1 MGFLSGGGHPPDME
15 VETVLAPVDG
25 SEAAMEAFEYAV
37 AIADRYDAGVHALHV
52 LGEASSRGL
61 AAGDVE
67 DEDVVELSEEV
78 MESAREIAGGI
89 PLNHSSAYGF
99 SASRLTQH
107 PGSVILD
114 AADEVGAD
122 FIVLPR
128 QPVTGDPDAVIEKA
142 AQYVLAYATQPV
154 LSV

>member
-1 MGFLSGGGHPPDME
+1 MGFLFTGGDPPDMD
-15 VETVLAPVDG
+15 VETVLAPVDR

-37 AIADRYDAGVHALHV
+37 AVADRYDAEVHALHV
-52 LGEASSRGL
+52 LSEAASRGV
-61 AAGDVE
+61 AAGE
-67 DEDVVELSEEV
+67 ITDEDVAEMAEEL
-78 MESAREIAGGI
+78 MSATREIAGGT

-99 SASRLTQH
+99 SADRLTQH

-114 AADEVGAD
+114 AADEAAAD

-128 QPVTGDPDAVIEKA
+128 EPVTGDPEAVIEKA
-142 AQYVLAYATQPV
+142 AEYVLAYATQPV

>member
-1 MGFLSGGGHPPDME
+1 MG
-15 VETVLAPVDG
+15 A
-25 SEAAMEAFEYAV
+25 
-37 AIADRYDAGVHALHV
+37 
-52 LGEASSRGL
+52 
-61 AAGDVE
+61 
-67 DEDVVELSEEV
+67 
-78 MESAREIAGGI
+78 AREIADGT

-114 AADEVGAD
+114 SADDVDAD

-128 QPVTGDPDAVIEKA
+128 EPVTGDPDAVIEKA
-142 AQYVLAYATQPV
+142 AQYVLAYATRPV

>member
-1 MGFLSGGGHPPDME
+1 ME

-25 SEAAMEAFEYAV
+25 SGVAMEALGYAV
-37 AIADRYDAGVHALHV
+37 AIAERYDAAVHALHV
-52 LGEASSRGL
+52 LGEAASHGL
-61 AAGDVE
+61 AAGDV
-67 DEDVVELSEEV
+67 DDADVARLSEEV
-78 MESAREIAGGI
+78 MASAREVAGTV

-99 SASRLTQH
+99 SASRLLQH

-114 AADEVGAD
+114 AADEVDAD

-128 QPVTGDPDAVIEKA
+128 EPVTGDPEAVIEKA
-142 AQYVLAYATQPV
+142 AEYVLAYASQPV

>member
-1 MGFLSGGGHPPDME
+1 MD

-25 SEAAMEAFEYAV
+25 SEAAMEAFGYAV
-37 AIADRYDAGVHALHV
+37 AVAERYDAEVHALHV
-52 LGEASSRGL
+52 LGEAASRGL
-61 AAGDVE
+61 ATGDID
-67 DEDVVELSEEV
+67 DEDVVALSEEV
-78 MESAREIAGGI
+78 MESTREVAGRV

-99 SASRLTQH
+99 SSSRLTQH

-114 AADEVGAD
+114 AADEAAAD

-128 QPVTGDPDAVIEKA
+128 EPVTGDPDAVIEKA